1 MVVLC
6 VFCRATILQ
15 GTHWSDDVHGISVN
29 NGAIA
34 EQTINGRSSTET
46 KIVGAD
52 DALPQCLWS
61 RYFIKGQGYAMEE
74 LEFHQDNMSAML
86 MEKNG
91 KESSTKQ
98 TNHILV

>member
-1 MVVLC
+1 ME
-6 VFCRATILQ
+6 
-15 GTHWSDDVHGISVN
+15 ISRK
-29 NGAIA
+29 
-34 EQTINGRSSTET
+34 QKINGRGSTECE
-46 KIVGAD
+46 IVGAD

-98 TNHILV
+98 TNNI